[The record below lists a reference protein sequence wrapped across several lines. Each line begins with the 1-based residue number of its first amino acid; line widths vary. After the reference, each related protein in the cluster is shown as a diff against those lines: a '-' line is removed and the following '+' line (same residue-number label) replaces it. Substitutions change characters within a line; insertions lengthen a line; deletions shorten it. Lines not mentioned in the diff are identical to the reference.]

1 VSLSSVERRGNLLC
15 LWRIEASAIAI
26 GVLGMEQQEESGFHE
41 KPTEVRPPA
50 TSGQQPRK
58 LHRLRDARLRQGH
71 SVRYVA
77 QRLGQTTNEVRAQ
90 EEEHSDI
97 TISELYR
104 WQAVLDVPIEELIN
118 DPQDTLSTRVQTRAR
133 LLKVMKTAMAIR
145 RKAEAEEER
154 NLVRQLIEQLIEI
167 MPELKEVTG
176 WPATG
181 HRRTTE
187 DLGRIAQNPIS
198 DDWIHEAS

>member
-1 VSLSSVERRGNLLC
+1 MIEGSEEGNLLC
-15 LWRIEASAIAI
+15 LWRCAASAIAM
-26 GVLGMEQQEESGFHE
+26 GVGMEQQHESGLPE
-41 KPTEVRPPA
+41 KPTAVPPSS
-50 TSGQQPRK
+50 TGGQQPRK
-58 LHRLRDARLRQGH
+58 LHRLREARLRQGL
-71 SVRYVA
+71 SVRCVA

-90 EEEHSDI
+90 EEEFADI
-97 TISELYR
+97 NISELYR

-133 LLKVMKTAMAIR
+133 LLNVMTTAMAIR
-145 RKAEAEEER
+145 RHAQAEEER
-154 NLVRQLIEQLIEI
+154 YLVRQLIEQLIEI

-187 DLGRIAQNPIS
+187 DIGKIAQNPIS
-198 DDWIHEAS
+198 DDWLHEAS